1 MEAENLLGL
10 SSRLGRTALRCID
23 TMLAHDG
30 RGLILCRGTSLARA
44 EPPRAPFAQGFGP
57 TDREDSGCAR
67 GLCGA
72 SCGELRA
79 TAWPQCEKASWP
91 CTCTH
96 AMVKNQEKT
105 ESSTTHLPRAP
116 PHSRDVAQRHAA
128 QPCSPRGPCKY
139 ARSLEP
145 TFLPSQPAPS
155 VCPHTGLARG
165 SSVCDMRP
173 FPATTSRREAHHARS
188 DAFSSPRRVAHA
200 LAYHRVPA
208 RSRWVTGSQVTAH
221 KKHRPRCGCSVW
233 GVLSICE

>member
-44 EPPRAPFAQGFGP
+44 QPAHAPFAQRFGP

-96 AMVKNQEKT
+96 ATVKNQEKT

-128 QPCSPRGPCKY
+128 QPCSPRGPYKY

-173 FPATTSRREAHHARS
+173 FPATTSRREAHYARC

-208 RSRWVTGSQVTAH
+208 RSRWVTGSRVRAH

-233 GVLSICE
+233 EALLICE